1 MSFSIADLNAL
12 DQDPDQYPDDKAQ
25 YDEQEEDLPETQT
38 GGAQSK
44 GVINQGKTKGGNF
57 AVRPEDQVGAADEA
71 ELMDEESGNDD
82 GSQDPSFPARVY
94 VTIHKPGKG
103 AMQVETVVQD
113 GEIVIEHVNYFSKGE
128 LADPNTMDQ
137 DWSKR
142 HLYTG
147 PPFGNLDEELQVLL
161 ERYLEERGVNTAL
174 ALWIPEY
181 IDFKEQKEYLN
192 WLSSTSFEIPFV
204 RILC

>member
-1 MSFSIADLNAL
+1 M
-12 DQDPDQYPDDKAQ
+12 
-25 YDEQEEDLPETQT
+25 
-38 GGAQSK
+38 
-44 GVINQGKTKGGNF
+44 
-57 AVRPEDQVGAADEA
+57 
-71 ELMDEESGNDD
+71 
-82 GSQDPSFPARVY
+82 
-94 VTIHKPGKG
+94 
-103 AMQVETVVQD
+103 QD

-128 LADPNTMDQ
+128 LADPKSIDQ

-142 HLYTG
+142 QLYTG

-192 WLSSTSFEIPFV
+192 WLSSKCFEIHFV
-204 RILC
+204 DYCD